1 MSPSDPVA
9 DMLNRIRNA
18 LMSGATVAEVPHS
31 KLKSE
36 IARILK
42 REGFIA
48 DYVVEGSGPGK
59 AMRLFLKYHADRQP
73 TIRGLRRISKPGLRR
88 YVTCDKVPR
97 VLGGMG
103 VAILSTSG
111 GIVTDSEARKLNKG
125 GEVLCYAW

>member
-18 LMSGATVAEVPHS
+18 LMSGAPVTEVPHS

-48 DYVVEGSGPGK
+48 DYVVEGSGPRK
-59 AMRLFLKYHADRQP
+59 ALRVFLKYHADRQP

-111 GIVTDSEARKLNKG
+111 GIVTDSEARKMNKG
-125 GEVLCYAW
+125 GEVLCFAW